1 MSREQH
7 PIEIYGVQQILDEGI
22 EVEDMSVRDLLIEI
36 LIELKKANIHNEIIT
51 EEEITDDST

>member
-1 MSREQH
+1 MREQW
-7 PIEIYGVQQILDEGI
+7 PFEIHGIQTILDEGI
-22 EVEDMSVRDLLIEI
+22 EVEDMSVKDLLIEI